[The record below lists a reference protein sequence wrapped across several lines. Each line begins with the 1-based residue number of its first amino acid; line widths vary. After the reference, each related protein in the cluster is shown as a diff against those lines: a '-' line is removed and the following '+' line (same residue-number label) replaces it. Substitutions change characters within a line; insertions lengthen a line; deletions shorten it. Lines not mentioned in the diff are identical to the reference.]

1 MQNANCDPEGEKAT
15 YDTLSCRPKLNALLG
30 QGGVMS
36 FPARR
41 SSLLA
46 EQTLFHVVRSAT
58 NGRTNSGIKC
68 RGVIMVEVEVF
79 ALVVCRAT
87 RGVRTWDS
95 GDAALRSITASE
107 LGMVRNVDASLE
119 DESVG
124 QNKQGRLPMVLGNI
138 RYAGEGD
145 NR

>member
-1 MQNANCDPEGEKAT
+1 
-15 YDTLSCRPKLNALLG
+15 
-30 QGGVMS
+30 
-36 FPARR
+36 
-41 SSLLA
+41 
-46 EQTLFHVVRSAT
+46 
-58 NGRTNSGIKC
+58 
-68 RGVIMVEVEVF
+68 MVEVEVF

>member
-1 MQNANCDPEGEKAT
+1 M
-15 YDTLSCRPKLNALLG
+15 LNTLLG
-30 QGGVMS
+30 QGGVIS
-36 FPARR
+36 FAASH

-46 EQTLFHVVRSAT
+46 EHTEFHVVRSAT

-68 RGVIMVEVEVF
+68 RGIIMVEAEVF

-87 RGVRTWDS
+87 RGVRTWEDS

-107 LGMVRNVDASLE
+107 LGMVRSVDASLE

-124 QNKQGRLPMVLGNI
+124 QNKQGRLPMILGNV
-138 RYAGEGD
+138 RYAGDRETID
-145 NR
+145 STWPSTSIKSAKTKRAVVKT